1 MFPLLS
7 TSVIAKLFARFG
19 SAFFLTFH
27 CCCFISFRPFS
38 ILRWS
43 YVLFAG
49 LQWCFHGTHEE
60 LGLAK
65 GRSKYTDFRHYTTE
79 YGHTHTTHRY
89 APTHFTKIHYL
100 PVNQTA
106 HRTLPF
112 LILSQMFVT
121 SGENLLNLVCLLLVR
136 QTSLDFIFSNV
147 SFGIQTRPSPPK
159 LTLFTSFHSFF
170 TTLQQN
176 RPENDPFTNAAALR
190 VCVCTCVCA

>member
-65 GRSKYTDFRHYTTE
+65 GRSKYTDFRHYTTV
-79 YGHTHTTHRY
+79 YGHTHTTHGY
-89 APTHFTKIHYL
+89 APTHFTKIHNR
-100 PVNQTA
+100 PDIQTA
-106 HRTLPF
+106 
-112 LILSQMFVT
+112 Q
-121 SGENLLNLVCLLLVR
+121 
-136 QTSLDFIFSNV
+136 
-147 SFGIQTRPSPPK
+147 RPQNA
-159 LTLFTSFHSFF
+159 SFF
-170 TTLQQN
+170 YFESDVRYIGGKFAEFGL
-176 RPENDPFTNAAALR
+176 PSS
-190 VCVCTCVCA
+190 CTPDEFRLYF